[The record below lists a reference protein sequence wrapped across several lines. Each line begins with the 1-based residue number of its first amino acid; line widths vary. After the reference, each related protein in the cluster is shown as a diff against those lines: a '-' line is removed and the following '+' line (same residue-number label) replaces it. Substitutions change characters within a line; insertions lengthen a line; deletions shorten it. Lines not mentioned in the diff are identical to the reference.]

1 MFFFMTFTQSC
12 VYCGVYKEPFYYF
25 KYDEKGVFE

>member
-12 VYCGVYKEPFYYF
+12 VYCGEYKEPYYFF
-25 KYDEKGVFE
+25 KYDEKLEE